1 MKLASN
7 HVNRLIVIID
17 MCVDAASRT
26 LSKSLKTAAVI
37 KVTNTAVRDVC
48 EVTEKLNEDEREMVA
63 SLLTLNGTGNGKVLF
78 MVEKKDAYILNDLYL
93 GAPVGTT
100 KEYDAVVE
108 SVIQEIGNVLSGAI
122 SNSLATDLGLT
133 ILPTPPLVT
142 CDFAG
147 TIFSAMIMD
156 DMMDGDELI
165 LMDTVFEIM
174 HYNFNCY
181 FYLIPGTKI
190 IEKLDQEHLI

>member
-7 HVNRLIVIID
+7 HVNRLTVIVD

-26 LSKSLKTAAVI
+26 LSKSLRTAAII

-63 SLLTLNGTGNGKVLF
+63 SLLLLNGTGNGKVLF
-78 MVEKKDAYILNDLYL
+78 MVEKKDAYILKDLYL
-93 GAPVGTT
+93 NNPVGTT
-100 KEYDAVVE
+100 KEYDACVE
-108 SVIQEIGNVLSGAI
+108 SVIQEIGNILSGAI
-122 SNSLATDLGLT
+122 SNSLAADLGLT

-147 TIFSAMIMD
+147 TIFSAMVMD
-156 DMMDGDELI
+156 DMMDGDEIL
-165 LMDTVFEIM
+165 LMDTLFEIM
-174 HYNFNCY
+174 HYNLNCHI
-181 FYLIPGTKI
+181 YLIPGTTI